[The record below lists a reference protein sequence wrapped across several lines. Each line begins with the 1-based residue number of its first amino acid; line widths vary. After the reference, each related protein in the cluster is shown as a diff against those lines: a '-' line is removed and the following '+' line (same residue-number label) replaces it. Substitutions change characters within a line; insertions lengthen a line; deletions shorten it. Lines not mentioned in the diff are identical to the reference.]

1 MSSNNRDPDNITYGY
16 KIMNQLVK
24 EQNKQLLKEIAKLK
38 GMNEE
43 ETREFVEE
51 YLKPNYYMLDI
62 TSFYKKEE
70 RQRHYIY

>member
-16 KIMNQLVK
+16 KVMNQLVK
-24 EQNKQLLKEIAKLK
+24 EQNKHLLKEIARFK

-51 YLKPNYYMLDI
+51 YLKSNYYMLDI
-62 TSFYKKEE
+62 TSSYKKEQQ
-70 RQRHYIY
+70 QRNFIY